1 MKART
6 GYPHPC
12 VTFTTDPSPQLPTL
26 KPDHFTTAVSER
38 IYPHLD
44 ILHARPEGS
53 SSRGPVSTSR
63 VPVGMVL
70 KMGRAMS
77 AAKANGD
84 EDTDSIGEFMTA
96 QTSSKLVQLLTT
108 EHPSDSAQ
116 SSEGVAMSLYA
127 TPTFPAREKDVEDVQ
142 RPKSVPFGSLGSRV
156 VTSRK
161 SPLATSVSKAPPQ
174 LLHDHTQGLEKGVK
188 IKTETT
194 TLEPSAPPME
204 VVQPEIK
211 KVNSHTG
218 LLGKRKSA
226 FPPTPSTS
234 GKKPA
239 VSEPPGKTERV
250 AALSVVPP
258 LIRKVGVADLARASM
273 PTSRDS
279 PADSVIIS
287 NDPPSSAILSRRRG
301 SLPSPRQLPSA
312 GFGIGESG
320 DTPLREM
327 MAATP
332 SKGLSG
338 SSSGGKES
346 KSASP
351 ASRAVSWLEHLKS
364 KLPLHQ

>member
-1 MKART
+1 M
-6 GYPHPC
+6 
-12 VTFTTDPSPQLPTL
+12 
-26 KPDHFTTAVSER
+26 
-38 IYPHLD
+38 
-44 ILHARPEGS
+44 
-53 SSRGPVSTSR
+53 
-63 VPVGMVL
+63 
-70 KMGRAMS
+70 
-77 AAKANGD
+77 
-84 EDTDSIGEFMTA
+84 
-96 QTSSKLVQLLTT
+96 
-108 EHPSDSAQ
+108 
-116 SSEGVAMSLYA
+116 
-127 TPTFPAREKDVEDVQ
+127 
-142 RPKSVPFGSLGSRV
+142 
-156 VTSRK
+156 
-161 SPLATSVSKAPPQ
+161 
-174 LLHDHTQGLEKGVK
+174 K

-312 GFGIGESG
+312 GFGMGESG
-320 DTPLREM
+320 GTPLREM

-332 SKGLSG
+332 GKGLSG